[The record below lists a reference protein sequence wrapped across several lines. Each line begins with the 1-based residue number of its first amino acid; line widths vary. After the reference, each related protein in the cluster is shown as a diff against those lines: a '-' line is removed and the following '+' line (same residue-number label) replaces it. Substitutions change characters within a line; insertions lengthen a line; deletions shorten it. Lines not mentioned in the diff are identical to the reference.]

1 MIVYWCGWETNRV
14 CFALLSA
21 SGALFVVVRRLSSA
35 GEPLDLPGLRWLLPW
50 LASLTIVSWLG
61 NVGGGTGTL
70 PQGVDL
76 AVLAVSSLIVMRLSL
91 IHPASRRPDG

>member
-1 MIVYWCGWETNRV
+1 
-14 CFALLSA
+14 
-21 SGALFVVVRRLSSA
+21 
-35 GEPLDLPGLRWLLPW
+35 
-50 LASLTIVSWLG
+50 VSWLG

-91 IHPASRRPDG
+91 IHPASRLPDG